1 MSFDKTAMEISGQT
15 PDDLLFIDE
24 VAEMLR
30 LTPASLRGLMHTG
43 RAPASAKVGRRR
55 VFRRSEVNAW
65 VDAQFKK
72 ASA

>member
-1 MSFDKTAMEISGQT
+1 MSSHKSVSEIAGQT

-55 VFRRSEVNAW
+55 VFRRSEVYAW
-65 VDAQFKK
+65 LDAQFDK

>member
-1 MSFDKTAMEISGQT
+1 MSIEKTAMEISGQT

-24 VAEMLR
+24 VAEILR
-30 LTPASLRGLMHTG
+30 LTPASLRGLMHEG

-65 VDAQFKK
+65 LDAQFAK